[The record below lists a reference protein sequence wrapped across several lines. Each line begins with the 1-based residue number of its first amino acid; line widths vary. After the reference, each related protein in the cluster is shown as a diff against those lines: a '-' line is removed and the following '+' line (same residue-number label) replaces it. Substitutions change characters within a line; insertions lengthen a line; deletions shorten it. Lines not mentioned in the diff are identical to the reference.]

1 MKKEIENQVHEII
14 LENSIDLKIF
24 DKNQNLNSIQYE
36 KVFQEIKIEIYK
48 GISKSIKNNKQMKKQ
63 IKKLR
68 TALKNQTYEKI
79 TKEIEKC

>member
-1 MKKEIENQVHEII
+1 MKKEIEKQVHEII

-24 DKNQNLNSIQYE
+24 DKNQNLNSIQYD
-36 KVFQEIKIEIYK
+36 KIFQEIKIEIYK

-68 TALKNQTYEKI
+68 SIIKDI
-79 TKEIEKC
+79 

>member
-1 MKKEIENQVHEII
+1 MKKEIEKQVHEII

-24 DKNQNLNSIQYE
+24 DKNKNLNSIQYE

-48 GISKSIKNNKQMKKQ
+48 GISKSIKNNKQMNKQ

-68 TALKNQTYEKI
+68 SIIKDI
-79 TKEIEKC
+79 

>member
-1 MKKEIENQVHEII
+1 MKKETEKYVHEMI

-36 KVFQEIKIEIYK
+36 KVFKEIKIEIYR

-63 IKKLR
+63 IKKL
-68 TALKNQTYEKI
+68 KNMIKDI
-79 TKEIEKC
+79 